1 MLLNLKKDFENGDVV
16 SIKLINGDE
25 IIARY
30 ESEDEHTVTIS
41 RPLAITMS
49 PQGMGLIPWVF
60 LGVDESVTLRKKN
73 TFFIVASKGE
83 AAKQYTEGT
92 TGIALVK

>member
-1 MLLNLKKDFENGDVV
+1 MLISKPYTVGDVV

-25 IIARY
+25 LIAKL
-30 ESEDEHTVTIS
+30 EADDADTITVS

-49 PQGMGLIPWVF
+49 AQGMGLIPWAF
-60 LGVDESVTLRKKN
+60 LGEDGKIVLRKKN
-73 TFFIVASKGE
+73 TFFIVPSKKDAAS
-83 AAKQYTEGT
+83 QYLEGT

>member
-1 MLLNLKKDFENGDVV
+1 MLLNLKKDFSNGDVV

-25 IIARY
+25 LIARF
-30 ESEDEHTVTIS
+30 ESEDENNITIS

-49 PQGMGLIPWVF
+49 AQGMGLIPWVF
-60 LGVDESVTLRKKN
+60 LGKDESVTLRKKN
-73 TFFIVASKGE
+73 TFFVVPSKGE

-92 TGIALVK
+92 TGLVMPG